1 MFHSK
6 DPQMD
11 RVGYSR
17 DADGSRGSLPGTRT
31 WPQMEKAKLS
41 MIVAPV
47 TLAIAAIMWT
57 ILVVFSLWTQREQ
70 LDRTAAALARIDA
83 IANLKK
89 DMAIRKWAAQV
100 GGVFINE
107 DKAPNLESLSEQERL
122 FATKSSGE
130 NFKLVSLTS
139 IHILLAIQDISNKE
153 YGVKERL
160 TSLQL
165 RNRDNAPDEWE
176 TSALRT
182 LEKDGGDMVTQALPR
197 KGGHGL
203 LRVMIPM
210 RMDKECLECHRDTLV
225 PVGGLRGGAA
235 ISVDLNTYRT
245 AQDPTWR
252 TIQYWHLG
260 IWLIGL
266 ATIYGFWFFSRR
278 RAVEQARQEEE
289 RRENETAF
297 SAMAE
302 GAIITDAAGGI
313 LWVNDAFC
321 RIYGYLR
328 DEVIGKNPRILKSG
342 RHDDAF
348 YHEFWRQ
355 LTTAGHW
362 RGELWNRRKTG
373 EVFPEEISVQ
383 ALRDPDGKTVR
394 FISIFSDITERKRN
408 EEELR
413 KHREHL
419 EDLVRQRTEELTAA
433 RDQAEAANRSK
444 SIFLANM
451 SHELRTPLNAVIGFS
466 QLMERDAAL
475 SAAQRR
481 NLEIINSSGNHLLTL
496 INDVLEL
503 SKIEAGKTPLE
514 LDEASLSEL
523 LHQVVDM
530 MRVRAEQA
538 GLALRLEMHNL
549 PPVVLMD
556 SVKLRQVLLNL
567 LSNAVKF
574 TPAGEVIVDV
584 AARTAPQD
592 NIRLD
597 FAVSDTG
604 VGIAPEDQERIFR
617 PFEQAGARTHQAG
630 TGLGLTISRQ
640 YVEMMGGELTVES
653 TPGRGATFRFSITV
667 APGHG
672 AVAKPPLGRVRS
684 LRPSDRGRRI
694 LVVDDAPEARLL
706 VRSLLEPMGFEVSE
720 AENGSQAE
728 ASLASFRPDL
738 VFMDWRLP
746 EIDGLALTRRIRA
759 RGDIAQPRIV
769 MLTAN
774 AMEENRKQA
783 LAAGADDFMCKPYE
797 DSELFAMLERQLAVS
812 FEREAGGIEDV
823 QITVP
828 VVTSADLDSLSAE
841 TRAALARAAL
851 SLNQEQIA
859 EALARVEGEQPSLAA
874 RLRELATAMDYHRL
888 WRILEIAE
896 GE

>member
-1 MFHSK
+1 MFHRK
-6 DPQMD
+6 ERQTD
-11 RVGYSR
+11 RAGY
-17 DADGSRGSLPGTRT
+17 RGSTNEAGGRAPGGRT
-31 WPQMEKAKLS
+31 GPQTEKAKLS
-41 MIVAPV
+41 MIVAPM
-47 TLAIAAIMWT
+47 TLAIAAVMWT
-57 ILVVFSLWTQREQ
+57 LLVVFSLWTQREQ
-70 LDRTAAALARIDA
+70 LDRTAVSLARIDA

-89 DMAIRKWAAQV
+89 DMAIRKWAALV
-100 GGVFINE
+100 GGVYINE
-107 DKAPNLESLSEQERL
+107 GKAPDLESLSEQERL
-122 FATKSSGE
+122 HAAKATGE
-130 NFKLVSLTS
+130 NLKLVSLTP
-139 IHILLAIQDISNKE
+139 IHILLAIQDISKKE

-176 TSALRT
+176 ASALKS
-182 LEKDGGDMVTQALPR
+182 LESGGDMVAQALPR

-245 AQDPTWR
+245 AQNPTWL

-260 IWLIGL
+260 IWLMGL
-266 ATIYGFWFFSRR
+266 TTIYGFWFFSRR

-302 GAIITDAAGGI
+302 GAIITDAAGSI

-342 RHDDAF
+342 RHDEAF
-348 YHEFWRQ
+348 YREFWRQ

-362 RGELWNRRKTG
+362 RGELWNRRKAG

-383 ALRDPDGKTVR
+383 ALRGPDGRIVR
-394 FISIFSDITERKRN
+394 FISIFSDITERKRS
-408 EEELR
+408 EGELR

-419 EDLVRQRTEELTAA
+419 EELVRQRTEELTAA

-444 SIFLANM
+444 STFLANM

-466 QLMERDAAL
+466 QLMEKDAAL

-503 SKIEAGKTPLE
+503 SKIESGKTPLG
-514 LDEASLSEL
+514 LDEVSISEL

-530 MRVRAEQA
+530 MHVRAEQA
-538 GLALRLEMHNL
+538 GLALRLEMHDL
-549 PPVVLMD
+549 PPVVLLD
-556 SVKLRQVLLNL
+556 AVKLRQVLLNL

-574 TPAGEVIVDV
+574 TPAGEVVV
-584 AARTAPQD
+584 AVVATTGPQGS
-592 NIRLD
+592 IRLD

-604 VGIAPEDQERIFR
+604 VGIAQEDRERIFR
-617 PFEQAGARTHQAG
+617 PFEQAGTRSHQAG

-653 TPGRGATFRFSITV
+653 APGRGSIFRFAIPV

-672 AVAKPPLGRVRS
+672 SAAKPSRGRVLS

-706 VRSLLEPMGFEVSE
+706 VRSLLEPLGFQVSE
-720 AENGSQAE
+720 AEDCVQAE
-728 ASLASFRPDL
+728 AAMASFRPEL

-746 EIDGLALTRRIRA
+746 EIDGLEVTRRIRA
-759 RGDIAQPRIV
+759 RSGITQPRIV

-774 AMEENRKQA
+774 AMEENRMQA

-797 DSELFAMLERQLAVS
+797 DSELYAMLERQLAVTL
-812 FEREAGGIEDV
+812 ERDEGGTEDSPV
-823 QITVP
+823 AVP
-828 VVTSADLDSLSAE
+828 FVTAADLDSLSPE
-841 TRAALARAAL
+841 TRAVLAKAVL

-859 EALARVEGEQPSLAA
+859 EALVRVEGEQPSLAA
-874 RLRELATAMDYHRL
+874 RLRELAAAMDYHRL
-888 WRILEIAE
+888 WRILGIAE